1 MSTYICHLIIKEKI
15 VLTFIALLILT
26 LFFTLQKSL
35 CLGLKVCSIVLKMH
49 RTITWLYLYS
59 LRHLSS
65 SSIWPTSQSR
75 ATRVFSRLIVLCR
88 MSLSASSLAKACLSS
103 TPAMVEP
110 AGNASSDWKLVEAAG
125 PATGGA
131 MTTMAPARASLGSY
145 WRRHRGGLGP
155 LIRAYSPIMWVLVGA
170 WVCAQ
175 AFVRVRSVGVGVG
188 WERKNT

>member
-1 MSTYICHLIIKEKI
+1 MSTYICHLIIKEKF

-65 SSIWPTSQSR
+65 SSICPTSQSS

-88 MSLSASSLAKACLSS
+88 MSLRASNLAKACLSS
-103 TPAMVEP
+103 TPAMVGP
-110 AGNASSDWKLVEAAG
+110 TGNASSDWKLARGGGTGDERLG
-125 PATGGA
+125 AT
-131 MTTMAPARASLGSY
+131 TTTAPARASLASY
-145 WRRHRGGLGP
+145 WRRRGRWAGP
-155 LIRAYSPIMWVLVGA
+155 SD
-170 WVCAQ
+170 
-175 AFVRVRSVGVGVG
+175 
-188 WERKNT
+188 